1 MAGDILL
8 IDALVHLID
17 GVVQPAGGLHV
28 RVRPGGIRVGAVV
41 DHVDTVGAGIEQS
54 ITKNLSFKTE
64 YLYYDLG
71 QDKLNV
77 AVIPGSGGAG
87 TGYDS
92 KFKNDGQMLRVG
104 LNWKF
109 D

>member
-1 MAGDILL
+1 M
-8 IDALVHLID
+8 
-17 GVVQPAGGLHV
+17 
-28 RVRPGGIRVGAVV
+28 
-41 DHVDTVGAGIEQS
+41 QS